1 MSSNSFTSHHNLQK
15 MQTAAAALQVA
26 QTAKMN
32 RSLNELNQIS
42 AAQAQIAHE
51 NLIAT
56 RQVSAGI
63 NTMTSLQQSTLQ
75 EQQKIRIAQEEIAHL
90 TRETRKAIEDV
101 EKEIQELNKTVEEG
115 NKKAQ
120 ELLIESKIQ
129 NALTQ
134 VQIDND
140 TLRFKIESN
149 EKELSKLEKNHFSSM
164 MEVIYNAS
172 EEIKEI
178 TKSDKHNIEIFF
190 QLNSLIKGLKDAGVS
205 TEKVDDLDTKASIG
219 KLLNQ
224 TDTAMKDCV
233 YSFSEEESQDLEDIL
248 DILADDEEGLSA
260 ERKQK
265 IEENNSK
272 IQAINKKIKKLEEN
286 ILKAQNEVEIL
297 RPIIIDK
304 T

>member
-42 AAQAQIAHE
+42 AAQAQIANE

-101 EKEIQELNKTVEEG
+101 EKEIQELNRTVEEG

-129 NALTQ
+129 NALTR

-286 ILKAQNEVEIL
+286 ILKAKNEVEIL
-297 RPIIIDK
+297 RPIIINK

>member
-248 DILADDEEGLSA
+248 DILADDEEGLSV

>member
-1 MSSNSFTSHHNLQK
+1 

-233 YSFSEEESQDLEDIL
+233 YSFSEEESQDLVDIL

>member
-42 AAQAQIAHE
+42 AAQAQIANE

>member
-1 MSSNSFTSHHNLQK
+1 

-42 AAQAQIAHE
+42 AAQAQIANE

-233 YSFSEEESQDLEDIL
+233 NSFSEEESQDLEDIL

-260 ERKQK
+260 ERNQK
-265 IEENNSK
+265 IEENNLK

>member
-42 AAQAQIAHE
+42 AAQAQIANE

-233 YSFSEEESQDLEDIL
+233 NSFSEEESQDLEDIL

-260 ERKQK
+260 ERNQK
-265 IEENNSK
+265 IEENNLK

>member
-149 EKELSKLEKNHFSSM
+149 EKELSKLEKNHFS
-164 MEVIYNAS
+164 
-172 EEIKEI
+172 
-178 TKSDKHNIEIFF
+178 
-190 QLNSLIKGLKDAGVS
+190 
-205 TEKVDDLDTKASIG
+205 
-219 KLLNQ
+219 
-224 TDTAMKDCV
+224 
-233 YSFSEEESQDLEDIL
+233 
-248 DILADDEEGLSA
+248 
-260 ERKQK
+260 
-265 IEENNSK
+265 
-272 IQAINKKIKKLEEN
+272 
-286 ILKAQNEVEIL
+286 
-297 RPIIIDK
+297 
-304 T
+304 

>member
-1 MSSNSFTSHHNLQK
+1 
-15 MQTAAAALQVA
+15 MQTAASTLQVA

-32 RSLNELNQIS
+32 KSLKELSQIS

-63 NTMTSLQQSTLQ
+63 NIMTSLQQSTLQ
-75 EQQKIRIAQEEIAHL
+75 EQQKIRIAQDEIAHL

-101 EKEIQELNKTVEEG
+101 EREIQELNKTVEEG

-190 QLNSLIKGLKDAGVS
+190 QLNSLIKGLKDTGVS

-224 TDTAMKDCV
+224 TEMAMKDCV
-233 YSFSEEESQDLEDIL
+233 NSFNMEESQDLEDIL
-248 DILADDEEGLSA
+248 DILAHDEEGLSA

-265 IEENNSK
+265 IEEDNSK

-297 RPIIIDK
+297 RPIVVVNE
-304 T
+304 

>member
-1 MSSNSFTSHHNLQK
+1 
-15 MQTAAAALQVA
+15 
-26 QTAKMN
+26 MN

-190 QLNSLIKGLKDAGVS
+190 QLNSLIKCLKDAGVS

>member
-1 MSSNSFTSHHNLQK
+1 MSSNSFTSPHNLQK
-15 MQTAAAALQVA
+15 MQTAAAGMQVA

-32 RSLNELNQIS
+32 RSLNDLKQIS
-42 AAQAQIAHE
+42 AAQAKIAHE
-51 NLIAT
+51 SLIAT

-75 EQQKIRIAQEEIAHL
+75 EQKKIRFVQEEIAYL

-101 EKEIQELNKTVEEG
+101 DKEIQKLNKTVEEG

-178 TKSDKHNIEIFF
+178 IKSDKHNIEIFF

-205 TEKVDDLDTKASIG
+205 TEKVDDLDTKASID

-224 TDTAMKDCV
+224 TDMAMKDCV
-233 YSFSEEESQDLEDIL
+233 NSFSEEESQDLEDIL
-248 DILADDEEGLSA
+248 DILTHDEESLSA

-272 IQAINKKIKKLEEN
+272 IQTINKNIKKLEKN

-297 RPIIIDK
+297 RPIIVDK

>member
-1 MSSNSFTSHHNLQK
+1 MSSNSSTSHHNLQK

>member
-224 TDTAMKDCV
+224 TETAMKDCV

>member
-1 MSSNSFTSHHNLQK
+1 MSSNSFTSPHNLQK
-15 MQTAAAALQVA
+15 MQTAASTLQVA

-32 RSLNELNQIS
+32 KSLKELSQIS

-63 NTMTSLQQSTLQ
+63 NIMTSLQQSTLQ
-75 EQQKIRIAQEEIAHL
+75 EQQKIRIAQDEIAHL

-101 EKEIQELNKTVEEG
+101 EREIQELNKTVEEG

-190 QLNSLIKGLKDAGVS
+190 QLNSLIKGLKDTGVS

-224 TDTAMKDCV
+224 TEMAMKDCV
-233 YSFSEEESQDLEDIL
+233 NSFNMEESQDLEDIL
-248 DILADDEEGLSA
+248 DILAHDEEGLSA

-265 IEENNSK
+265 IEEDNSK

-297 RPIIIDK
+297 RPIVVVNE
-304 T
+304 